1 MTPRDVAG
9 RTLNFNTFRSP
20 FSHFSL
26 LSLRSVN
33 CHSLGLKSYK
43 YTVPGLVKRQ
53 ATVAPI
59 SLSPLVRACVLRL
72 VPTYRSRSAPIG
84 SDTCVIPRF
93 LVLVSPPF
101 LLCLCATPLHK
112 PCYYGSGDNN
122 PRILAPISLVLAIS
136 FSGRRSGLIFV
147 FPIGTLTRTPRLRL
161 HFGCPRE
168 AL

>member
-1 MTPRDVAG
+1 MMPHDVAG

-43 YTVPGLVKRQ
+43 YTAPGLIKRQ

-72 VPTYRSRSAPIG
+72 VLTYRSRSAPIG
-84 SDTCVIPRF
+84 SDMCVIPRF

-101 LLCLCATPLHK
+101 SLCLRAVPLHK
-112 PCYYGSGDNN
+112 PCYYSSGDNN
-122 PRILAPISLVLAIS
+122 PRIPAPVSLVLTIS
-136 FSGRRSGLIFV
+136 FSGHGSGLIFV
-147 FPIGTLTRTPRLRL
+147 FPIGTLARTPWLRL
-161 HFGCPRE
+161 HQYY
-168 AL
+168 